1 MFPDSLLWLNTWMLM
16 TRTDGSDA
24 AEGVGALQ
32 ANMAQVSVGELGI
45 TASSQPIGRLR

>member
-1 MFPDSLLWLNTWMLM
+1 M

-32 ANMAQVSVGELGI
+32 ANMAQVSVGKLDI